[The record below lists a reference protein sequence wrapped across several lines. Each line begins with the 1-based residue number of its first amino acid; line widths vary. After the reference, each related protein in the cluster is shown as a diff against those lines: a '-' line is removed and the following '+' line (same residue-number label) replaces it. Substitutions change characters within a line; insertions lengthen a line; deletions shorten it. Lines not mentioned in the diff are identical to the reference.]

1 LIYIDEVKKSAVL
14 KWIFEHKSAIVIKN
28 DFMDAEEI
36 VFVDSDQKIYWNHWC
51 PRENITYSRKEL
63 KVDEAWEYAVKY
75 AAEWI
80 KKAFTALKIDL

>member
-1 LIYIDEVKKSAVL
+1 MIHIDEVTKSAVL
-14 KWIFEHKSAIVIKN
+14 KWIFQHEPTIIVKN

-36 VFVDSDQKIYWNHWC
+36 VFVDSEQKIYWNHWC
-51 PRENITYSRKEL
+51 PRENLTYSRKEL